1 MGSQGSENRSH
12 EAILVR
18 LAMNDDAFVESMR
31 GPHAADI
38 ETSSLDPRTHALV
51 RLAAEL
57 AMDASAPTY
66 SSTVAAAAACGATPD
81 EIVGVLVAVG
91 PEIGAARMVSAAPAL
106 ALALGFDVDDALER
120 EE

>member
-1 MGSQGSENRSH
+1 MGLRGRERRSY

-18 LAMNDDAFVESMR
+18 LAMSDDAFVESM
-31 GPHAADI
+31 GGADAADI

-57 AMDASAPTY
+57 AIDASVPTY
-66 SSTVAAAAACGATPD
+66 SSTVATAAACGATPD

-91 PEIGAARMVSAAPAL
+91 PEIGAARVVSAAPAL
-106 ALALGFDVDDALER
+106 ALALGFDVDHALEDQ
-120 EE
+120 E